1 MRSSIERLRQFL
13 FNANRILISDKSII
27 LLICGMLFWVGCST
41 FRTKDLVGT
50 WRGAAVL
57 EEGDSLKIDPRI
69 IRFKF
74 NKNEGYYFKSTLNYE
89 ESGTYF
95 IDHRS
100 LITTD
105 TLNKASSEKSVEI
118 MMLSHDSLHLKMR
131 DAGKDRILKLARIQ

>member
-1 MRSSIERLRQFL
+1 MYFL
-13 FNANRILISDKSII
+13 
-27 LLICGMLFWVGCST
+27 MGCST
-41 FRTKDLVGT
+41 YRTKDLVGN

-57 EEGDSLKIDPRI
+57 EEGDTLKIDPRI
-69 IRFKF
+69 IRFNF
-74 NKNEGYYFKSTLNYE
+74 NKNDGYYFKSTLNYE

-118 MMLSHDSLHLKMR
+118 MVLSHDSLHLKMR
-131 DAGKDRILKLARIQ
+131 DGGKDRILKLARIK

>member
-1 MRSSIERLRQFL
+1 MRSRIEGLR
-13 FNANRILISDKSII
+13 RIFFKGSRIFIPSKFIVLIS
-27 LLICGMLFWVGCST
+27 CGMYFLMGCST
-41 FRTKDLVGT
+41 FRTKDLVGN
-50 WRGAAVL
+50 WRGTAVI

-69 IRFKF
+69 IRFNF
-74 NKNEGYYFKSTLNYE
+74 NRNEGYYFKSTLNYE

-118 MMLSHDSLHLKMR
+118 MVLSHDSLHLKMR
-131 DAGKDRILKLARIQ
+131 DGGKDRILKLARIQ